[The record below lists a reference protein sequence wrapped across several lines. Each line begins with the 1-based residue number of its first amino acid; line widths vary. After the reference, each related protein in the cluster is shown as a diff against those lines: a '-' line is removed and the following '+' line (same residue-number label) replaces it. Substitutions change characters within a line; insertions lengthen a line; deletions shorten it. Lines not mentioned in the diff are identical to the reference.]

1 MNYIN
6 NNNKKAI
13 AAFMMA
19 GTLTVGFTACSKDD
33 LVKETEPTTLNM
45 PMLGDDMTNKE
56 FLNNWENCPQ

>member
-19 GTLTVGFTACSKDD
+19 GTLAVGFTACSKDD
-33 LVKETEPTTLNM
+33 LVKRNRTYNA
-45 PMLGDDMTNKE
+45 
-56 FLNNWENCPQ
+56 Q